1 MLPEAPLQD
10 SAQKQT
16 PAIGTKSPSRQN
28 DAPVWLQRASL
39 ALLVVTCIYIGLLL
53 VILPWSH
60 YWQDNSFFVL
70 LPERWVDWLQLG
82 SVRGVVSG
90 LGLLDIWI
98 GLSEA
103 VHWRS
108 RR

>member
-1 MLPEAPLQD
+1 MLPEAPPQD
-10 SAQKQT
+10 AAQKQP
-16 PAIGTKSPSRQN
+16 PATGAKSPSRPS
-28 DAPVWLQRASL
+28 DAPVWLQRSSL

-60 YWQDNSFFVL
+60 YWQDNRFFAF

-90 LGLLDIWI
+90 LGLMDIWI

>member
-1 MLPEAPLQD
+1 MLPEAPYQE
-10 SAQKQT
+10 SPQKEPTRQGG
-16 PAIGTKSPSRQN
+16 PARQPGE
-28 DAPVWLQRASL
+28 APVWLQRSAL
-39 ALLVVTCIYIGLLL
+39 VLLVVTCIYIGLAV
-53 VILPWSH
+53 VILPWTP
-60 YWQDNSFFVL
+60 YWQDNHFFSV

-82 SVRGVVSG
+82 AVRGVVSG

>member
-1 MLPEAPLQD
+1 MLPEAPYQESPRKQPTRQD
-10 SAQKQT
+10 KTA
-16 PAIGTKSPSRQN
+16 RQPGE
-28 DAPVWLQRASL
+28 APLWLQRSSL
-39 ALLVVTCIYIGLLL
+39 VLLVVTCIYIGLLL
-53 VILPWSH
+53 VVLPWSH
-60 YWQDNSFFVL
+60 YWQDNHFFSM
-70 LPERWVDWLQLG
+70 LPDHWVEWLQQG
-82 SVRGVVSG
+82 GVRGVVSG